1 LSRGRQAEV
10 VTAPRVWTKE
20 RTLLPYRPERRRGRR
35 ARLRIAASAA
45 VLVAALAALV
55 PLPAHAQ
62 QDDIAAA
69 KARADQAANAFLDTM
84 IRALKLDA
92 QILGME
98 QGIARLEERVGELRQ
113 ATRGRAVEAYK
124 RSGTPVLPQ
133 VGEDALMDS
142 ARRSVLLNLLNSRD
156 NDAADELGKVRDD
169 LRTRQ
174 QDLKAVQREHA
185 DVVLRQKQEEQ
196 RLNAEL
202 VAAQGRRGAPV
213 GDRGPLPLVDYVPR
227 PGEHPQH
234 MHPFLVCTRGIESG
248 GNYRAYNGS
257 GPYMGAYQFL
267 QSTWNAT
274 ATRAGRGELVGVD
287 PRDASEYDQ
296 DDMAWSLYQSNGK
309 GPWNGRC

>member
-1 LSRGRQAEV
+1 
-10 VTAPRVWTKE
+10 
-20 RTLLPYRPERRRGRR
+20 
-35 ARLRIAASAA
+35 
-45 VLVAALAALV
+45 VAALAALV

-62 QDDIAAA
+62 DDDVGAA
-69 KARADQAANAFLDTM
+69 KARAEQAANAYLDAM
-84 IRALKLDA
+84 IRSLQLDA
-92 QILGME
+92 RVMGME
-98 QGIARLEERVGELRQ
+98 EGIVRLEERVGELRQ
-113 ATRGRAVEAYK
+113 ATRGRAIEAYK

-133 VGEDALMDS
+133 VDEDALMDS

-156 NDAADELGKVRDD
+156 NDAADELGKAKED
-169 LRTRQ
+169 LRAQQ
-174 QDLKAVQREHA
+174 QDLRAVQREHA
-185 DVVLRQKQEEQ
+185 GAVLRLKEDEQ
-196 RLNAEL
+196 RLNSEL
-202 VAAQGRRGAPV
+202 VAAQGRRSAPV
-213 GDRGPLPLVDYVPR
+213 GDRGPLPLTDYVPR

-274 ATRAGRGELVGVD
+274 ATQAGRGELVGVD

-296 DDMAWSLYQSNGK
+296 DDMAWTLFQSKGK

>member
-1 LSRGRQAEV
+1 
-10 VTAPRVWTKE
+10 
-20 RTLLPYRPERRRGRR
+20 
-35 ARLRIAASAA
+35 
-45 VLVAALAALV
+45 VA
-55 PLPAHAQ
+55 
-62 QDDIAAA
+62 QDGDIAAA
-69 KARADQAANAFLDTM
+69 KARADQAANAFLDTL
-84 IRALKLDA
+84 IRSLKLDA
-92 QILGME
+92 EILGME

-133 VGEDALMDS
+133 VREDALMDS
-142 ARRSVLLNLLNSRD
+142 ARRSVLLNLLNARD

-169 LRTRQ
+169 LRARQ

-202 VAAQGRRGAPV
+202 VAAQGRRAAPT
-213 GDRGPLPLVDYVPR
+213 DQAPAPLGNYVPSA
-227 PGEHPQH
+227 GEHPQH
-234 MHPFLVCTRGIESG
+234 MHPFLVCTRRIESG

-257 GPYMGAYQFL
+257 GPYLGAYQFL

-274 ATRAGRGELVGVD
+274 ASQAGRGELVGVD

-296 DDMAWSLYQSNGK
+296 DDMAWSLFQAKGK